1 MRRIVTLE
9 MGLETKAL
17 SFVYNLDTGSSARP
31 AGARIGRGW
40 DTRFLRPCPPSRGRK
55 VELRIYL
62 SVAFKVTSR

>member
-9 MGLETKAL
+9 MGLETTAL

-40 DTRFLRPCPPSRGRK
+40 DTSFLRPCPPLEGGR
-55 VELRIYL
+55 LN
-62 SVAFKVTSR
+62 